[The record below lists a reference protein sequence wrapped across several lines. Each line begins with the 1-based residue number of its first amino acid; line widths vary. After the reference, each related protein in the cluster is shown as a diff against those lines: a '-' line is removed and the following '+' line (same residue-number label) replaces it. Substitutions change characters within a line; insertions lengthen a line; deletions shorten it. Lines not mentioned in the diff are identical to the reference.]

1 MYALIMTSLIYLSHF
16 APWVISR
23 PFLVLSILSVL
34 ALAASRRADRAL
46 MIVIV
51 ASLFV
56 SFSSSLSVSFVSYG
70 FPASSVKAIY
80 GRVVQDCAQKTGRMS
95 GYRLS
100 LMAAEDG
107 KGSVTTARGSI
118 YVLSEQSDLFTGDEE
133 FARLLLSKGYAILHT
148 EAPGNEGGFRKKHTE
163 DDIRRALVDLGK
175 LTKADELNCGG
186 CGYNTCREMAIAY
199 LDGMAEIEMCVT
211 KMRKEAESKVDVLL
225 RTIPTGVVIVDS
237 DLQIADC
244 NKLFLELFGD
254 MEDGFVDQSILQMV
268 KGLPL
273 ERFVPFADK
282 SNILLQQ
289 EMRSCQS
296 VAIHV
301 RKGNDYRT
309 RSWYVGTCPAEYYRK
324 AVAMFR
330 EKLSAPRFYVFT
342 DNPAW
347 VRENFTDFPYTL
359 VEGNPTSG
367 YGSHFDMQL
376 MSSCQHNIISNSTYS
391 WWGAFLNPNPGK
403 SVVLPRVWFNPE
415 SCEEYTS
422 GRICCKGWLPL

>member
-1 MYALIMTSLIYLSHF
+1 MT
-16 APWVISR
+16 
-23 PFLVLSILSVL
+23 
-34 ALAASRRADRAL
+34 
-46 MIVIV
+46 VIV
-51 ASLFV
+51 NMACGLANRMFQYSYYLYLQQAGYDVAVDYYQTAKLRHEHVRWNEIFPHAPIRQASAWDVL
-56 SFSSSLSVSFVSYG
+56 
-70 FPASSVKAIY
+70 
-80 GRVVQDCAQKTGRMS
+80 RTG
-95 GYRLS
+95 GG
-100 LMAAEDG
+100 A
-107 KGSVTTARGSI
+107 
-118 YVLSEQSDLFTGDEE
+118 DLF
-133 FARLLLSKGYAILHT
+133 SKIRRRYLGKTCQILFMPSAFDAILP
-148 EAPGNEGGFRKKHTE
+148 EKDGSRQSPLYVNGVFQNAGMVEQVRE
-163 DDIRRALVDLGK
+163 QVRA
-175 LTKADELNCGG
+175 AF
-186 CGYNTCREMAIAY
+186 
-199 LDGMAEIEMCVT
+199 
-211 KMRKEAESKVDVLL
+211 S
-225 RTIPTGVVIVDS
+225 
-237 DLQIADC
+237 
-244 NKLFLELFGD
+244 
-254 MEDGFVDQSILQMV
+254 
-268 KGLPL
+268 
-273 ERFVPFADK
+273 FVPFADK

-403 SVVLPRVWFNPE
+403 SVVLPTVWFNPE
-415 SCEEYTS
+415 SCKEYTS